1 VSAETVRAERDRYL
15 AENSLTTDSYASP
28 RFPIY
33 VGKRP
38 IYLPNPGYL
47 PWHDLHHVATG
58 YKTGL
63 VGEAEISAYELR
75 TGCRSFFIVIL
86 CVGAILIALLVAP
99 QRVLRAWK
107 VAKGTRNLYRR
118 DVSYDSLLD
127 MTVDELRQM
136 LGIPS
141 QGFNEQ

>member
-1 VSAETVRAERDRYL
+1 MSTETVRAQRDRYL
-15 AENSLTTDSYASP
+15 AENSLTTDSYTSK

-33 VGKRP
+33 VGSRA

-47 PWHDLHHVATG
+47 LWHDLHHVATG

-63 VGEAEISAYELR
+63 IGEAEISAYELR
-75 TGCRSFFIVIL
+75 SGCRSFFIIIL
-86 CVGAILIALLVAP
+86 CVGAMMIAMFVAP
-99 QRVLRAWK
+99 RRVLRAWK

-118 DVSYDSLLD
+118 DVTYDALLD
-127 MTVDELRQM
+127 KSVSELRQM

-141 QGFNEQ
+141 QGFQ

>member
-1 VSAETVRAERDRYL
+1 MNSETVKAGRDRYL
-15 AENSLTTDSYASP
+15 AENSLSIESYSAP
-28 RFPIY
+28 RFPVY
-33 VGKRP
+33 VGRWP
-38 IYLPNPGYL
+38 VYLPNPGFL

-75 TGCRSFFIVIL
+75 TGCRSLFIIIL
-86 CVGAILIALLVAP
+86 CVGAMLIALFVAP

-127 MTVDELRQM
+127 MTVGEFRQM

>member
-1 VSAETVRAERDRYL
+1 MSADTVRAGRDQYL
-15 AENSLTTDSYASP
+15 AENSLSTDSYTAH

-33 VGKRP
+33 VGKWP

-75 TGCRSFFIVIL
+75 SGCRSFFIIIL
-86 CVGAILIALLVAP
+86 CIGAMMIAMFVAP
-99 QRVLRAWK
+99 RRVVRAWK
-107 VAKGTRNLYRR
+107 NAKGTRNLYRR
-118 DVSYDSLLD
+118 EVSYDALLE
-127 MTVDELRQM
+127 MQVEQLREM
-136 LGIPS
+136 LGIPRE
-141 QGFNEQ
+141 GFR